1 MPFQPSEPFVPAPGL
16 ANPHAQTI
24 FAALVRPT
32 RLPPLRR
39 ERLELP
45 DGDFVDLDTF
55 DGPTGA
61 PHVVVLHGLEGSSRA
76 GYVTAILRGA
86 QERGWG
92 ATAVNFRSCS
102 GEPNRLAR
110 SYHSGDI
117 GDTLAVLKFLRARVT
132 GPLYAAGFSLGANV
146 MCRMLEETGAEAPV
160 EAAASMSA
168 PYDLDACCR
177 KLDGAGAFQL
187 LYRER
192 FLRTLKGKA
201 HAKLQRFPDA
211 FDGRAMRAARTIR
224 AFDDAVTAPLHGFRD
239 AAHYYAESS
248 SGPRLH
254 RIQRPTLLL
263 SAADDPMLER
273 PVIPPA
279 ATDNPHL
286 SVVLTERGGHVGFV
300 AGSPHRPF
308 FWGEAQM
315 LKFLDEVRSGAR
327 VAPPQPNQATSPSF
341 REGRTP

>member
-24 FAALVRPT
+24 VAAFVRPT
-32 RLPPLRR
+32 RGPSLRR

-61 PHVVVLHGLEGSSRA
+61 PHVVVLHGLEGSTRS
-76 GYVTAILRGA
+76 GYVVAILRGA
-86 QERGWG
+86 EERGWG
-92 ATAVNFRSCS
+92 ATAINFRSCS

-117 GDTLAVLKFLRARVT
+117 SDALNVIEHVRARAT

-146 MCRMLEETGAEAPV
+146 LCRLLEETGV
-160 EAAASMSA
+160 ECPLDAAASMSA
-168 PYDLDACCR
+168 PYDLGRCCAR
-177 KLDGAGAFQL
+177 LDGPGPFQR

-192 FLRTLKGKA
+192 FLRTLKVKA
-201 HAKLQRFPDA
+201 REKLRRFPDA
-211 FDGRAMRAARTIR
+211 FDRKALDAARGIR
-224 AFDDAVTAPLHGFRD
+224 AFDNAVTAPLHGFRD
-239 AAHYYAESS
+239 AEHYYAEASA
-248 SGPRLH
+248 GPRLQQ
-254 RIQRPTLLL
+254 IQRPTLLL
-263 SAADDPMLER
+263 SSVDDPMLQE
-273 PVIPPA
+273 PVIPPS

-286 SVVLTERGGHVGFV
+286 SVVLTQQGGHVGFV
-300 AGSPHRPF
+300 AGSAHRPH

-315 LKFLDEVRSGAR
+315 LNFLAEVRSGAH
-327 VAPPQPNQATSPSF
+327 AAQPK
-341 REGRTP
+341 